1 MQVAAP
7 ILMDLGIRQVIRD
20 PFGTLRA
27 LYRAT
32 QLGPRE
38 LAVDLAQVFGA
49 GRQSLTH
56 SAIHCKTQ
64 PADVSCPAPRA
75 FLCAERESM
84 IARKW
89 LESERTRSRAALSLI
104 SYFLTESS

>member
-7 ILMDLGIRQVIRD
+7 ILLIFHIRQFVEGQI
-20 PFGTLRA
+20 GTLNA
-27 LYRAT
+27 LGKFT

-38 LAVDLAQVFGA
+38 LAVDHAQVFGA

-75 FLCAERESM
+75 FFVRQGEP
-84 IARKW
+84 
-89 LESERTRSRAALSLI
+89 
-104 SYFLTESS
+104 

>member
-7 ILMDLGIRQVIRD
+7 ILMDLAVRQVIRY

-27 LYRAT
+27 LYRGT

-56 SAIHCKTQ
+56 SVIHCKTQ
-64 PADVSCPAPRA
+64 PADVPCPAPRA
-75 FLCAERESM
+75 FFMRRARICDHRK
-84 IARKW
+84 IA
-89 LESERTRSRAALSLI
+89 
-104 SYFLTESS
+104 